1 MIYLIK
7 MAKTYTELKKNQSAS
22 ELRKFISS
30 IIDIATR
37 PQIFSQWIKE
47 KKSWRHILNVPE
59 KIKVREEF
67 EIKKI
72 KK

>member
-1 MIYLIK
+1 
-7 MAKTYTELKKNQSAS
+7 MAKAYTDLKKNPSTS

-72 KK
+72 PKEEK

>member
-1 MIYLIK
+1 MT
-7 MAKTYTELKKNQSAS
+7 KTYTEIKKNQSTS

-30 IIDIATR
+30 VIDLATK

-47 KKSWRHILNVPE
+47 KKSWKHFLNVPE
-59 KIKVREEF
+59 KIKIGEEF

-72 KK
+72 SKEEK

>member
-7 MAKTYTELKKNQSAS
+7 MAKTYTELKKNQSTS

>member
-1 MIYLIK
+1 
-7 MAKTYTELKKNQSAS
+7 MAKTYTDLKKNPSTS

-30 IIDIATR
+30 VIDIATR

-47 KKSWRHILNVPE
+47 RKSWKHFLNAPE
-59 KIKVREEF
+59 KIKIREEF

-72 KK
+72 PKGEK

>member
-1 MIYLIK
+1 
-7 MAKTYTELKKNQSAS
+7 MAKTYTELKKNPSTS

-30 IIDIATR
+30 IIGIATR

-47 KKSWRHILNVPE
+47 SKSWKHFFNPPE
-59 KIKVREEF
+59 KIKIKEEF
-67 EIKKI
+67 KIEKI

>member
-1 MIYLIK
+1 
-7 MAKTYTELKKNQSAS
+7 MAKTYTELKKNTSTS

-30 IIDIATR
+30 IIDIATK

-47 KKSWRHILNVPE
+47 RKSWKHFWNTPE
-59 KIKVREEF
+59 KIKIREEF

>member
-1 MIYLIK
+1 LIYLIK
-7 MAKTYTELKKNQSAS
+7 MAKTYTELKKNQSTS

>member
-1 MIYLIK
+1 
-7 MAKTYTELKKNQSAS
+7 MAKTYTDLKKNQSTS

-30 IIDIATR
+30 IIDIATK

-47 KKSWRHILNVPE
+47 KKSWKHFLNASE
-59 KIKVREEF
+59 KIKIREEF

-72 KK
+72 KKSD

>member
-1 MIYLIK
+1 
-7 MAKTYTELKKNQSAS
+7 MAKTYTNLKKNQSTS

>member
-1 MIYLIK
+1 